1 MATRPVEIGPT
12 GLQTAKNIERLRT
25 ELGMSQRRL
34 AEILTDLGRPT
45 PTTALSKIERGER
58 RVDVDDLAAIAVALG
73 VSPTTLL
80 LPPVADTSRTTVTGA
95 GPVTTEAAWDW
106 ADGISPLL
114 PFPVDE
120 PDEDGEDGEDGPLTH
135 ALRARPEGRRTR
147 HLPPLATAEQA
158 AKADPFSQFTRAE
171 LVQLLDNLKA
181 AITRD

>member
-73 VSPTTLL
+73 VSPATLL
-80 LPPVADTSRTTVTGA
+80 LPPVADASQTNVTGA

-120 PDEDGEDGEDGPLTH
+120 PDQAGEDGLLTH

-158 AKADPFSQFTRAE
+158 AGAGPFSQFTRVE
-171 LVQLLDNLKA
+171 LVQLLDSLKA

>member
-12 GLQTAKNIERLRT
+12 GLQTARNIERLRT

-34 AEILTDLGRPT
+34 AQVLTDLGRPT

-80 LPPVADTSRTTVTGA
+80 LPPVADASRTTVTGA
-95 GPVTTEAAWDW
+95 GAVTTEAAWDW
-106 ADGISPLL
+106 IDGIRPLL

-120 PDEDGEDGEDGPLTH
+120 PDQAGENGLLAH
-135 ALRARPEGRRTR
+135 ALRARPEGRRTQ
-147 HLPPLATAEQA
+147 HLPPLPAANQPAEA
-158 AKADPFSQFTRAE
+158 EPFSQFTRTE

-181 AITRD
+181 TLDRD

>member
-58 RVDVDDLAAIAVALG
+58 RVDVDDLAAIAIALG

-80 LPPVADTSRTTVTGA
+80 LPPVANASRTRVTGA

-106 ADGISPLL
+106 ADGISPFC
-114 PFPVDE
+114 PSPSTC
-120 PDEDGEDGEDGPLTH
+120 PTGP
-135 ALRARPEGRRTR
+135 ARTARSRTPCARGRRADAPGTFR
-147 HLPPLATAEQA
+147 RSQLPNRQPRLARSTNS
-158 AKADPFSQFTRAE
+158 PGLNSSSSST
-171 LVQLLDNLKA
+171 
-181 AITRD
+181 T